1 MSYPSIPLNLMFDL
15 NKDLKKKEK
24 KDEQPSDN
32 TSKRHPEAEHEN
44 VKTQSNV
51 TPIHRSARI
60 PQTPVRN
67 GFNVDDEEHELGH
80 HDELDMCLVYG
91 GDVETEHSFTCYTNA
106 GFETDRDDIRS
117 QTGYLFM
124 MNKGVVDLKSSKQRT
139 TEMSSTKVE
148 YITTSEATI
157 EAI

>member
-1 MSYPSIPLNLMFDL
+1 MSYYFYYPPK
-15 NKDLKKKEK
+15 NKIFVAR

-44 VKTQSNV
+44 VKPQSNV

-80 HDELDMCLVYG
+80 HDELGNYRDALSDPEFNRWLEAM
-91 GDVETEHSFTCYTNA
+91 NA
-106 GFETDRDDIRS
+106 EM
-117 QTGYLFM
+117 QFM
-124 MNKGVVDLKSSKQRT
+124 KDNQV
-139 TEMSSTKVE
+139 
-148 YITTSEATI
+148 
-157 EAI
+157 